1 MNGVGD
7 FQAWLT
13 QHLQVLERTF
23 AQLNEEGA
31 GPPDFFEWVAVQH
44 EVELIR
50 ATVQPC

>member
-1 MNGVGD
+1 MNE
-7 FQAWLT
+7 FKSWLV
-13 QHLQVLERTF
+13 QNMPQLERSF
-23 AQLNEEGA
+23 AQLQAEGA